1 MILHAL
7 TRYYQRKAASD
18 GNVAPE
24 GFENKEI
31 PFVIVLDETGKFIQ
45 LEDTREQQ
53 GKKKIGR
60 KFLVPKGLGRAGS
73 KSYEVSNIL
82 WDHYGYVLAH
92 PKEDDEKSD
101 ILAQNQHKSFIAKVD
116 ELKQALPEDAGIQ
129 AVSAFLAQA
138 DEVAKVRLAEGW
150 QECAKIKG
158 CNLSFRLVD
167 EAAALVCQSK
177 AVQDYLSKNNR
188 DADDREIESDK
199 FYGICLVT
207 GKRTKIANLHTDIK
221 GINKTPKSPFIS
233 ANLDAFKSYGKGQD
247 KDNGLMYPIGEQT
260 MFEYTTALNMLLD
273 GENRFRIG
281 EVSVV
286 CWSEKPTP
294 LESKVALKIN
304 GGGKDNPDAHIDE
317 VKALYKSLHNG
328 KYMEPNGKDK
338 FYLLGLSPNS
348 ARIVVRFWHE
358 TTVAALSEN
367 IARWYDDLQI
377 VRGEKSIYPEFMPLM
392 RLLCGLV
399 LDGKAENLPPDLIAN
414 VTQSALVN
422 RPLPVS
428 LLQIAL
434 RRNKAEQKITYGRAA
449 LIKAYLN
456 RAIRSGSLK
465 NTKELSMSL
474 DRERNDI
481 GYVLGRLFAVLEK
494 TQSEANP
501 SLNATIGDRYFGSA
515 SSTPIAVFG
524 TLMRLSP
531 HHLSK
536 LEYEGRAVHLKWEI
550 GQILDKCQKFPN
562 HLNLE
567 QQGLFAIG
575 YYHETQFLFTKDAL
589 KTLFN
594 QAKPAKE

>member
-31 PFVIVLDETGKFIQ
+31 PFVIVLDKAGKFIQ

-73 KSYEVSNIL
+73 KSYEVSNTL

-101 ILAQNQHKSFIAKVD
+101 ILAQNQHKSFIAKVE
-116 ELKQALPEDAGIQ
+116 ELKQVLPDDAGIQ

-138 DEVAKVRLAEGW
+138 DEVIKVRQAEGW

-167 EAAALVCQSK
+167 EPVALVCQSK
-177 AVQDYLSKNNR
+177 AVQAYLAAAK
-188 DADDREIESDK
+188 AEVSDGIQE
-199 FYGICLVT
+199 GICLVT
-207 GKRTKIANLHTDIK
+207 GKKTTIARLHNAVK
-221 GINKTPKSPFIS
+221 GVNAKPSPFTS
-233 ANLDAFKSYGKGQD
+233 VNLAAFESYGKQQGFIF
-247 KDNGLMYPIGEQT
+247 PVGEQT

-294 LESKVALKIN
+294 LESKISLKIN

-414 VTQSALVN
+414 VTQSALAN
-422 RPLPVS
+422 RPLPVG

-501 SLNATIGDRYFGSA
+501 SLNTTIGDRYFGSA

>member
-31 PFVIVLDETGKFIQ
+31 PFVIVLDKAGKFIQ

-73 KSYEVSNIL
+73 KSYEVSNTL

-116 ELKQALPEDAGIQ
+116 ELKQALPDDVGIQ

-167 EAAALVCQSK
+167 EPVALVCQSK
-177 AVQDYLSKNNR
+177 AVQAYLAAAK
-188 DADDREIESDK
+188 AEVSDGIQE
-199 FYGICLVT
+199 GICLVT
-207 GKRTKIANLHTDIK
+207 GKKTTIARLHNAVK
-221 GINKTPKSPFIS
+221 GVNAKPSPFTS
-233 ANLDAFKSYGKGQD
+233 VNLAAFESYGKQQGFIF
-247 KDNGLMYPIGEQT
+247 PVGEQT

-294 LESKVALKIN
+294 LESKVALRIN

-414 VTQSALVN
+414 VTQSALAN
-422 RPLPVS
+422 RPLPVG

>member
-31 PFVIVLDETGKFIQ
+31 PFVIVLDKTGKFIQ

-167 EAAALVCQSK
+167 EAVALVCQSK
-177 AVQDYLSKNNR
+177 AVQAYLAAAK
-188 DADDREIESDK
+188 AEVSDGIQE
-199 FYGICLVT
+199 GICLVT
-207 GKRTKIANLHTDIK
+207 GKKTTIARLHNAVK
-221 GINKTPKSPFIS
+221 GVNAKPSPFTS
-233 ANLDAFKSYGKGQD
+233 VNLAAFESYGKQQGFIF
-247 KDNGLMYPIGEQT
+247 PVGEQT

-281 EVSVV
+281 DVSVV

>member
-31 PFVIVLDETGKFIQ
+31 PFVIVLDKTGKFIQ

-101 ILAQNQHKSFIAKVD
+101 IWAQNQHKSFIAKVD
-116 ELKQALPEDAGIQ
+116 ELKQALPDDVGIQ

-167 EAAALVCQSK
+167 EPVALVCQSK
-177 AVQDYLSKNNR
+177 AVQAYLAAAK
-188 DADDREIESDK
+188 AEVSDGIQE
-199 FYGICLVT
+199 GICLVT
-207 GKRTKIANLHTDIK
+207 GKKTTIARLHNAVK
-221 GINKTPKSPFIS
+221 GVNAKPSPFTS
-233 ANLDAFKSYGKGQD
+233 VNLAAFESYGKQQGFIF
-247 KDNGLMYPIGEQT
+247 PVGEQT

-414 VTQSALVN
+414 VTQSALAN
-422 RPLPVS
+422 RPLPVG

-594 QAKPAKE
+594 QAKSAKE

>member
-31 PFVIVLDETGKFIQ
+31 PFVIVLDKAGKFIQ

-116 ELKQALPEDAGIQ
+116 ELKQALPDDVGIQ

-167 EAAALVCQSK
+167 ESVALVCQSK
-177 AVQDYLSKNNR
+177 AVQAYLAAAK
-188 DADDREIESDK
+188 AEVSDGIQE
-199 FYGICLVT
+199 GICLVT
-207 GKRTKIANLHTDIK
+207 GKKTTIARLHNAVK
-221 GINKTPKSPFIS
+221 GVNAKPSPFTS
-233 ANLDAFKSYGKGQD
+233 VNLAAFESYGKQQGFIF
-247 KDNGLMYPIGEQT
+247 PVGEQT

-414 VTQSALVN
+414 VTQSALAN
-422 RPLPVS
+422 RPLPVG

>member
-31 PFVIVLDETGKFIQ
+31 PFVIVLDKAGKFIQ

-116 ELKQALPEDAGIQ
+116 ELKQALPDDVGIQ

-167 EAAALVCQSK
+167 ESVALVCQSK
-177 AVQDYLSKNNR
+177 AVQAYLAAAK
-188 DADDREIESDK
+188 AEVSDGIQE
-199 FYGICLVT
+199 GICLVT
-207 GKRTKIANLHTDIK
+207 GKKTTIARLHNAVK
-221 GINKTPKSPFIS
+221 GVNAKPSPFTS
-233 ANLDAFKSYGKGQD
+233 VNLAAFESYGKQQGFIF
-247 KDNGLMYPIGEQT
+247 PVGEQT

-294 LESKVALKIN
+294 LESKVALRIN

-414 VTQSALVN
+414 VTQSALAN
-422 RPLPVS
+422 RPLPVG

>member
-1 MILHAL
+1 MILQELA
-7 TRYYQRKAASD
+7 RYYRRKAASSS
-18 GNVAPE
+18 NVAPE

-31 PFVIVLDETGKFIQ
+31 PFVIVLDKAGRFIR
-45 LEDTREQQ
+45 LEDTRDGQ

-60 KFLVPKGLGRAGS
+60 KFLVPKGLGRSGG

-116 ELKQALPEDAGIQ
+116 ELKQALPDDVGIQ

-138 DEVAKVRLAEGW
+138 DEVAKVRQAEGW

-167 EAAALVCQSK
+167 ESVALVCQSK
-177 AVQDYLSKNNR
+177 AVQAYLAAAK
-188 DADDREIESDK
+188 AEVSDGIQE
-199 FYGICLVT
+199 GICLVT
-207 GKRTKIANLHTDIK
+207 GKKTTIARLHNAVK
-221 GINKTPKSPFIS
+221 GVNAKPSPFTS
-233 ANLDAFKSYGKGQD
+233 VNLAAFESYGKQQGFIF
-247 KDNGLMYPIGEQT
+247 PVGEQT

>member
-31 PFVIVLDETGKFIQ
+31 PFVIVLDKTGKFIQ

-73 KSYEVSNIL
+73 KSYEVSNTL

-116 ELKQALPEDAGIQ
+116 ELKQALPDDVGIQ

-138 DEVAKVRLAEGW
+138 DEVAKVRQAEGW

-167 EAAALVCQSK
+167 ESVALVCQSK
-177 AVQDYLSKNNR
+177 AVQAYLAAAK
-188 DADDREIESDK
+188 AEVSDGIQE
-199 FYGICLVT
+199 GICLVT
-207 GKRTKIANLHTDIK
+207 GKKTTIARLHNAVK
-221 GINKTPKSPFIS
+221 GVNAKPSPFTS
-233 ANLDAFKSYGKGQD
+233 VNLAAFESYGKQQGFIF
-247 KDNGLMYPIGEQT
+247 PVGEQT

-414 VTQSALVN
+414 VTQSALAN
-422 RPLPVS
+422 RPLPVG

>member
-31 PFVIVLDETGKFIQ
+31 PFVIVLDKAGKFIQ

-73 KSYEVSNIL
+73 KSYEVSNTL

-116 ELKQALPEDAGIQ
+116 ELKQALPDDAGIQ

-138 DEVAKVRLAEGW
+138 DEVAKVRQAEGW

-167 EAAALVCQSK
+167 EPVALVCQSK
-177 AVQDYLSKNNR
+177 AVQAYLAAAK
-188 DADDREIESDK
+188 AEVSDGIQE
-199 FYGICLVT
+199 GICLVT
-207 GKRTKIANLHTDIK
+207 GKKTTIARLHNAVK
-221 GINKTPKSPFIS
+221 GVNAKPSPFTS
-233 ANLDAFKSYGKGQD
+233 VNLAAFESYGKQQGFIF
-247 KDNGLMYPIGEQT
+247 PVGEQT

-294 LESKVALKIN
+294 LESKVALRIN

-414 VTQSALVN
+414 VTQSALAN
-422 RPLPVS
+422 RPLPVG

>member
-31 PFVIVLDETGKFIQ
+31 PFVIVLDKAGKFIQ

-73 KSYEVSNIL
+73 KSYEVSNTL

-101 ILAQNQHKSFIAKVD
+101 ILAQNQHKSFIAKVE
-116 ELKQALPEDAGIQ
+116 ELKQVLPDDAGIQ

-138 DEVAKVRLAEGW
+138 DEVIKVRQAEGW

-167 EAAALVCQSK
+167 EPVALVCQSK
-177 AVQDYLSKNNR
+177 AVQAYLAAAK
-188 DADDREIESDK
+188 AEVSDGIQE
-199 FYGICLVT
+199 GICLVT
-207 GKRTKIANLHTDIK
+207 GKKTTIARLHNAVK
-221 GINKTPKSPFIS
+221 GVNAKPSPFTS
-233 ANLDAFKSYGKGQD
+233 VNLAAFESYGKQQGFIF
-247 KDNGLMYPIGEQT
+247 PVGEQT

-294 LESKVALKIN
+294 LESKISLKIN

-414 VTQSALVN
+414 VTQSALAN
-422 RPLPVS
+422 RPLPVG

-501 SLNATIGDRYFGSA
+501 SLNTTIGDRYFGSA

-594 QAKPAKE
+594 QAKSAKE

>member
-1 MILHAL
+1 MILQELA
-7 TRYYQRKAASD
+7 RYYRRKAASSS
-18 GNVAPE
+18 NVAPE

-31 PFVIVLDETGKFIQ
+31 PFVIVLDKAGRFIR
-45 LEDTREQQ
+45 LEDTRDGQ

-60 KFLVPKGLGRAGS
+60 KFLVPKGLGRSGG

-116 ELKQALPEDAGIQ
+116 ELKQALPDDVGIQ

-167 EAAALVCQSK
+167 ESVALVCQSK
-177 AVQDYLSKNNR
+177 AVQAYLAAAK
-188 DADDREIESDK
+188 AEVSDGIQE
-199 FYGICLVT
+199 GICLVT
-207 GKRTKIANLHTDIK
+207 GKKTTIARLHNAVK
-221 GINKTPKSPFIS
+221 GVNAKPSPFTS
-233 ANLDAFKSYGKGQD
+233 VNLAAFESYGKQQGFIF
-247 KDNGLMYPIGEQT
+247 PVGEQT

-294 LESKVALKIN
+294 LESKVALRIN

>member
-31 PFVIVLDETGKFIQ
+31 PFVIVLDKAGKFIQ

-73 KSYEVSNIL
+73 KSYEVSNTL

-116 ELKQALPEDAGIQ
+116 ELKQALPDDVGIQ

-167 EAAALVCQSK
+167 EPVALVCQSK
-177 AVQDYLSKNNR
+177 AVQAYLAAAK
-188 DADDREIESDK
+188 AEVSDGIQE
-199 FYGICLVT
+199 GICLVT
-207 GKRTKIANLHTDIK
+207 GKKTTIARLHNAVK
-221 GINKTPKSPFIS
+221 GVNAKPSPFTS
-233 ANLDAFKSYGKGQD
+233 VNLAAFESYGKQQGFIF
-247 KDNGLMYPIGEQT
+247 PVGEQT

-294 LESKVALKIN
+294 LESKISLKIN

-414 VTQSALVN
+414 VTQSALAN
-422 RPLPVS
+422 RPLPVG

-501 SLNATIGDRYFGSA
+501 SLNTTIGDRYFGSA

-594 QAKPAKE
+594 QAKSAKE

>member
-1 MILHAL
+1 MILQELA
-7 TRYYQRKAASD
+7 RYYRRKAASSS
-18 GNVAPE
+18 NVAPE

-31 PFVIVLDETGKFIQ
+31 PFVIVLDKAGRFIR
-45 LEDTREQQ
+45 LEDTRDGQ

-60 KFLVPKGLGRAGS
+60 KFLVPKGLGRSGG

-116 ELKQALPEDAGIQ
+116 ELKQALPDDVGIQ

-167 EAAALVCQSK
+167 ESVALVCQSK
-177 AVQDYLSKNNR
+177 AVQAYLAAAK
-188 DADDREIESDK
+188 AEVSDGIQE
-199 FYGICLVT
+199 GICLVT
-207 GKRTKIANLHTDIK
+207 GKKTTIARLHNAVK
-221 GINKTPKSPFIS
+221 GVNAKPSPFTS
-233 ANLDAFKSYGKGQD
+233 VNLAAFESYGKQQGFIF
-247 KDNGLMYPIGEQT
+247 PVGEQT

-294 LESKVALKIN
+294 LESKVALRIN

-414 VTQSALVN
+414 VTQSALAN
-422 RPLPVS
+422 RPLPVG

>member
-31 PFVIVLDETGKFIQ
+31 PFVIVLDKAGKFIQ

-73 KSYEVSNIL
+73 KSYEVSNTL

-116 ELKQALPEDAGIQ
+116 ELKQALPDDVGIQ

-167 EAAALVCQSK
+167 ESVALVCQSK
-177 AVQDYLSKNNR
+177 AVQAYLAAAK
-188 DADDREIESDK
+188 AEVSDGIQE
-199 FYGICLVT
+199 GICLVT
-207 GKRTKIANLHTDIK
+207 GKKTTIARLHNAVK
-221 GINKTPKSPFIS
+221 GVNAKPSPFTS
-233 ANLDAFKSYGKGQD
+233 VNLAAFESYGKQQGFIF
-247 KDNGLMYPIGEQT
+247 PVGEQT

-294 LESKVALKIN
+294 LESKISLKIN

-414 VTQSALVN
+414 VTQSALAN
-422 RPLPVS
+422 RPLPVG

-501 SLNATIGDRYFGSA
+501 SLNTTIGDRYFGSA

>member
-31 PFVIVLDETGKFIQ
+31 PFVIVLDKAGKFIQ

-73 KSYEVSNIL
+73 KSYEVSNTL

-101 ILAQNQHKSFIAKVD
+101 ILAQNQHKSFIAKVE
-116 ELKQALPEDAGIQ
+116 ELKQVLPDDAGIQ

-138 DEVAKVRLAEGW
+138 DEVIKVRQAEGW

-167 EAAALVCQSK
+167 EPVALVCQSK
-177 AVQDYLSKNNR
+177 AVQAYLAAAK
-188 DADDREIESDK
+188 AEVSDGIQE
-199 FYGICLVT
+199 GICLVT
-207 GKRTKIANLHTDIK
+207 GKKTTIARLHNAVK
-221 GINKTPKSPFIS
+221 GVNAKPSPFTS
-233 ANLDAFKSYGKGQD
+233 VNLAAFESYGKQQGFIF
-247 KDNGLMYPIGEQT
+247 PVGEQT

-281 EVSVV
+281 EVSIV

-414 VTQSALVN
+414 VTQSALAN
-422 RPLPVS
+422 RPLPVG

>member
-31 PFVIVLDETGKFIQ
+31 PFVIVLDKAGKFIQ

-73 KSYEVSNIL
+73 KSYEVSNTL

-116 ELKQALPEDAGIQ
+116 ELKQALPDDAGIQ

-138 DEVAKVRLAEGW
+138 DEVAKVRQAEGW

-167 EAAALVCQSK
+167 EPVALVCQSK
-177 AVQDYLSKNNR
+177 AVQAYLAAAK
-188 DADDREIESDK
+188 AEVSDGIQE
-199 FYGICLVT
+199 GICLVT
-207 GKRTKIANLHTDIK
+207 GKKTTIARLHNAVK
-221 GINKTPKSPFIS
+221 GVNAKPSPFTS
-233 ANLDAFKSYGKGQD
+233 VNLAAFESYGKQQGFIF
-247 KDNGLMYPIGEQT
+247 PVGEQT

-281 EVSVV
+281 EVSIV

>member
-31 PFVIVLDETGKFIQ
+31 PFVIVLDKAGKFIQ

-116 ELKQALPEDAGIQ
+116 ELKQALPDDAGIQ

-167 EAAALVCQSK
+167 ESVALVCQSK
-177 AVQDYLSKNNR
+177 AVQAYLAAAK
-188 DADDREIESDK
+188 AEVSDGIQE
-199 FYGICLVT
+199 GICLVT
-207 GKRTKIANLHTDIK
+207 GKKTTIARLHNAVK
-221 GINKTPKSPFIS
+221 GVNAKPSPFTS
-233 ANLDAFKSYGKGQD
+233 VNLAAFESYGKQQGFIF
-247 KDNGLMYPIGEQT
+247 PVGEQT

-414 VTQSALVN
+414 VTQSALAN
-422 RPLPVS
+422 RPLPVG

>member
-31 PFVIVLDETGKFIQ
+31 PFVIVLDKAGKFIQ

-73 KSYEVSNIL
+73 KSYEVSNTL

-138 DEVAKVRLAEGW
+138 DEVIKVRQAEGW

-167 EAAALVCQSK
+167 EPVALVCQSK
-177 AVQDYLSKNNR
+177 AVQAYLAAAK
-188 DADDREIESDK
+188 AEVSDGIQE
-199 FYGICLVT
+199 GICLVT
-207 GKRTKIANLHTDIK
+207 GKKTTIARLHNAVK
-221 GINKTPKSPFIS
+221 GVNAKPSPFTS
-233 ANLDAFKSYGKGQD
+233 VNLAAFESYGKQQGFIF
-247 KDNGLMYPIGEQT
+247 PVGEQT

-294 LESKVALKIN
+294 LESKISLKIN

-414 VTQSALVN
+414 VTQSALAN
-422 RPLPVS
+422 RPLPVG

-594 QAKPAKE
+594 QAKSAKE

>member
-1 MILHAL
+1 MILQELA
-7 TRYYQRKAASD
+7 RYYRRKAASSS
-18 GNVAPE
+18 NVAPE

-31 PFVIVLDETGKFIQ
+31 PFVIVLDKAGRFIR
-45 LEDTREQQ
+45 LEDTRDGQ

-60 KFLVPKGLGRAGS
+60 KFLVPKGLGRSGG

-116 ELKQALPEDAGIQ
+116 ELKQALPDDAGIQ

-138 DEVAKVRLAEGW
+138 DEVAKVRQAEGW

-167 EAAALVCQSK
+167 EPVALVCQSK
-177 AVQDYLSKNNR
+177 AVQAYLAAAK
-188 DADDREIESDK
+188 AEVSDGIQE
-199 FYGICLVT
+199 GICLVT
-207 GKRTKIANLHTDIK
+207 GKKTTIARLHNAVK
-221 GINKTPKSPFIS
+221 GVNAKPSPFTS
-233 ANLDAFKSYGKGQD
+233 VNLAAFESYGKQQGFIF
-247 KDNGLMYPIGEQT
+247 PVGEQT

-414 VTQSALVN
+414 VTQSALAN
-422 RPLPVS
+422 RPLPVG

>member
-31 PFVIVLDETGKFIQ
+31 PFVIVLDKAGKFIQ

-138 DEVAKVRLAEGW
+138 NEVAKVRLAEGW

-167 EAAALVCQSK
+167 ESVALVCQSK
-177 AVQDYLSKNNR
+177 AVQAYLAAAK
-188 DADDREIESDK
+188 AEVSDGIQE
-199 FYGICLVT
+199 GICLVT
-207 GKRTKIANLHTDIK
+207 GKKTTIARLHNAVK
-221 GINKTPKSPFIS
+221 GVNAKPSPFTS
-233 ANLDAFKSYGKGQD
+233 VNLAAFESYGKQQGFIF
-247 KDNGLMYPIGEQT
+247 PVGEQT

-294 LESKVALKIN
+294 LESKVALRIN

-414 VTQSALVN
+414 VTQSALAN
-422 RPLPVS
+422 RPLPVG

-501 SLNATIGDRYFGSA
+501 SLNATSGDRYFGSA

>member
-1 MILHAL
+1 MILQELA
-7 TRYYQRKAASD
+7 RYYRRKAASSS
-18 GNVAPE
+18 NVAPE

-31 PFVIVLDETGKFIQ
+31 PFVIVLDKAGRFIR
-45 LEDTREQQ
+45 LEDTRDGQ

-73 KSYEVSNIL
+73 KSYEVSNTL

-116 ELKQALPEDAGIQ
+116 ELKQALPDDAGIQ

-138 DEVAKVRLAEGW
+138 DEVAKVRQAEGW

-167 EAAALVCQSK
+167 EPVALVCQSK
-177 AVQDYLSKNNR
+177 AVQAYLAAAK
-188 DADDREIESDK
+188 AEVSDGIQE
-199 FYGICLVT
+199 GICLVT
-207 GKRTKIANLHTDIK
+207 GKKTTIARLHNAVK
-221 GINKTPKSPFIS
+221 GVNAKPSPFTS
-233 ANLDAFKSYGKGQD
+233 VNLAAFESYGKQQGFIF
-247 KDNGLMYPIGEQT
+247 PVGEQT

-281 EVSVV
+281 EVSIV

>member
-1 MILHAL
+1 MILQELA
-7 TRYYQRKAASD
+7 RYYRRKAASSS
-18 GNVAPE
+18 NVAPE

-31 PFVIVLDETGKFIQ
+31 PFVIVLDKAGRFIR
-45 LEDTREQQ
+45 LEDTRDGQ

-60 KFLVPKGLGRAGS
+60 KFLVPKGLGRSGG

-116 ELKQALPEDAGIQ
+116 ELKQALPDDAGIQ

-167 EAAALVCQSK
+167 ESVALVCQSK
-177 AVQDYLSKNNR
+177 AVQAYLAAAK
-188 DADDREIESDK
+188 AEVSDGIQE
-199 FYGICLVT
+199 GICLVT
-207 GKRTKIANLHTDIK
+207 GKKTTIARLHNAVK
-221 GINKTPKSPFIS
+221 GVNAKPSPFTS
-233 ANLDAFKSYGKGQD
+233 VNLAAFESYGKQQGFIF
-247 KDNGLMYPIGEQT
+247 PVGEQT

-414 VTQSALVN
+414 VTQSALAN
-422 RPLPVS
+422 RPLPVG

>member
-1 MILHAL
+1 MILQELA
-7 TRYYQRKAASD
+7 RYYRRKAASSS
-18 GNVAPE
+18 NVAPE

-31 PFVIVLDETGKFIQ
+31 PFVIVLDKAGRFIR
-45 LEDTREQQ
+45 LEDTRDGQ

-60 KFLVPKGLGRAGS
+60 KFLVPKGLGRSGG

-138 DEVAKVRLAEGW
+138 DEVAKVRQAEGW

-167 EAAALVCQSK
+167 EPVALVCQSK
-177 AVQDYLSKNNR
+177 AVQAYLAAAK
-188 DADDREIESDK
+188 AEVSDGIQE
-199 FYGICLVT
+199 GICLVT
-207 GKRTKIANLHTDIK
+207 GKKTTIARLHNAVK
-221 GINKTPKSPFIS
+221 GVNAKPSPFTS
-233 ANLDAFKSYGKGQD
+233 VNLAAFESYGKQQGFIF
-247 KDNGLMYPIGEQT
+247 PVGEQT

-281 EVSVV
+281 EVSIV

>member
-31 PFVIVLDETGKFIQ
+31 PFVIVLDKAGKFIQ

-73 KSYEVSNIL
+73 KSYEVSNTL

-101 ILAQNQHKSFIAKVD
+101 ILAQNQHKSFIAKVE
-116 ELKQALPEDAGIQ
+116 ELKQVLPDDAGIQ

-167 EAAALVCQSK
+167 ESVALVCQSK
-177 AVQDYLSKNNR
+177 AVQAYLAAAK
-188 DADDREIESDK
+188 AEVSDGIQE
-199 FYGICLVT
+199 GICLVT
-207 GKRTKIANLHTDIK
+207 GKKTTIARLHNAVK
-221 GINKTPKSPFIS
+221 GVNAKPSPFTS
-233 ANLDAFKSYGKGQD
+233 VNLAAFESYGKQQGFIF
-247 KDNGLMYPIGEQT
+247 PVGEQT

-294 LESKVALKIN
+294 LESKISLKIN

-414 VTQSALVN
+414 VTQSALAN
-422 RPLPVS
+422 RPLPVG

-501 SLNATIGDRYFGSA
+501 SLNTTIGDRYFGSA

>member
-31 PFVIVLDETGKFIQ
+31 PFVIVLDKAGKFIQ

-73 KSYEVSNIL
+73 KSYEVSNTL

-116 ELKQALPEDAGIQ
+116 ELKQALPDDVGIQ

-167 EAAALVCQSK
+167 ESVALVCQSK
-177 AVQDYLSKNNR
+177 AVQAYLAAAK
-188 DADDREIESDK
+188 AEVSDGIQE
-199 FYGICLVT
+199 GICLVT
-207 GKRTKIANLHTDIK
+207 GKKTTIARLHNAVK
-221 GINKTPKSPFIS
+221 GVNAKPSPFTS
-233 ANLDAFKSYGKGQD
+233 VNLAAFESYGKQQGFIF
-247 KDNGLMYPIGEQT
+247 PVGEQT

-294 LESKVALKIN
+294 LESKVALRIN

-414 VTQSALVN
+414 VTQSALAN
-422 RPLPVS
+422 RPLPVG

-594 QAKPAKE
+594 QAKSAKE

>member
-31 PFVIVLDETGKFIQ
+31 PFVIVLDKAGKFIQ

-73 KSYEVSNIL
+73 KSYEVSNTL

-116 ELKQALPEDAGIQ
+116 ELKQALPDDVGIQ

-167 EAAALVCQSK
+167 EPVALVCQSK
-177 AVQDYLSKNNR
+177 AVQAYLAAAK
-188 DADDREIESDK
+188 AEVSDGIQE
-199 FYGICLVT
+199 GICLVT
-207 GKRTKIANLHTDIK
+207 GKKTTIARLHNAVK
-221 GINKTPKSPFIS
+221 GVNAKPSPFTS
-233 ANLDAFKSYGKGQD
+233 VNLAAFESYGKQQGFIF
-247 KDNGLMYPIGEQT
+247 PVGEQT

-414 VTQSALVN
+414 VTQSALAN
-422 RPLPVS
+422 RPLPVG

-594 QAKPAKE
+594 QAKSAKE

>member
-1 MILHAL
+1 MILQELA
-7 TRYYQRKAASD
+7 RYYRRKAASSS
-18 GNVAPE
+18 NVAPE

-31 PFVIVLDETGKFIQ
+31 PFVIVLDKAGRFIR
-45 LEDTREQQ
+45 LEDTRDGQ

-60 KFLVPKGLGRAGS
+60 KFLVPKGLGRSGG

-116 ELKQALPEDAGIQ
+116 ELKQALPDDAGIQ

-138 DEVAKVRLAEGW
+138 DEVAKVRQAEGW

-167 EAAALVCQSK
+167 EPVALVCQSK
-177 AVQDYLSKNNR
+177 AVQAYLAAAK
-188 DADDREIESDK
+188 AEVSDGIQE
-199 FYGICLVT
+199 GICLVT
-207 GKRTKIANLHTDIK
+207 GKKTTIARLHNAVK
-221 GINKTPKSPFIS
+221 GVNAKPSPFTS
-233 ANLDAFKSYGKGQD
+233 VNLAAFESYGKQQGFIF
-247 KDNGLMYPIGEQT
+247 PVGEQT

-281 EVSVV
+281 EVSIV

-414 VTQSALVN
+414 VTQSALAN
-422 RPLPVS
+422 RPLPVG

>member
-1 MILHAL
+1 MILQELA
-7 TRYYQRKAASD
+7 RYYRRKAASSS
-18 GNVAPE
+18 NVAPE

-31 PFVIVLDETGKFIQ
+31 PFVIVLDKAGRFIR
-45 LEDTREQQ
+45 LEDTRDGQ

-73 KSYEVSNIL
+73 KSYEVSNTL

-116 ELKQALPEDAGIQ
+116 ELKQALPDDVGIQ

-167 EAAALVCQSK
+167 EPVALVCQSK
-177 AVQDYLSKNNR
+177 AVQAYLAAAK
-188 DADDREIESDK
+188 AEVSDGIQE
-199 FYGICLVT
+199 GICLVT
-207 GKRTKIANLHTDIK
+207 GKKTTIARLHNAVK
-221 GINKTPKSPFIS
+221 GVNAKPSPFTS
-233 ANLDAFKSYGKGQD
+233 VNLAAFESYGKQQGFIF
-247 KDNGLMYPIGEQT
+247 PVGEQT

-414 VTQSALVN
+414 VTQSALAN
-422 RPLPVS
+422 RPLPVG

>member
-31 PFVIVLDETGKFIQ
+31 PFVIVLDKAGKFIQ

-73 KSYEVSNIL
+73 KSYEVSNTL

-116 ELKQALPEDAGIQ
+116 ELKQALPDDAGIQ

-138 DEVAKVRLAEGW
+138 DEVAKVRQAEGW

-167 EAAALVCQSK
+167 EPVALVCQSK
-177 AVQDYLSKNNR
+177 AVQAYLAAAK
-188 DADDREIESDK
+188 AEVSDGIQE
-199 FYGICLVT
+199 GICLVT
-207 GKRTKIANLHTDIK
+207 GKKTTIARLHNAVK
-221 GINKTPKSPFIS
+221 GVNAKPSPFTS
-233 ANLDAFKSYGKGQD
+233 VNLAAFESYGKQQGFIF
-247 KDNGLMYPIGEQT
+247 PVGEQT

-414 VTQSALVN
+414 VTQSALAN
-422 RPLPVS
+422 RPLPVG

>member
-31 PFVIVLDETGKFIQ
+31 PFVIVLDKAGKFIQ

-116 ELKQALPEDAGIQ
+116 ELKQALPDDAGIQ

-167 EAAALVCQSK
+167 EAVALVCQSK
-177 AVQDYLSKNNR
+177 AVQAYLAAAK
-188 DADDREIESDK
+188 AEVSDGIQE
-199 FYGICLVT
+199 GICLVT
-207 GKRTKIANLHTDIK
+207 GKKTTIARLHNAVK
-221 GINKTPKSPFIS
+221 GVNAKPSPFTS
-233 ANLDAFKSYGKGQD
+233 VNLAAFESYGKQQGFIF
-247 KDNGLMYPIGEQT
+247 PVGEQT

-294 LESKVALKIN
+294 LESKISLKIN

>member
-31 PFVIVLDETGKFIQ
+31 PFVIVLDKAGKFIQ

-73 KSYEVSNIL
+73 KSYEVSNTL

-101 ILAQNQHKSFIAKVD
+101 ILAQNQHKSFIAKVE
-116 ELKQALPEDAGIQ
+116 ELKQVLPDDAGIQ

-138 DEVAKVRLAEGW
+138 DEVIKVRQAEGW

-167 EAAALVCQSK
+167 EPVALVCQSK
-177 AVQDYLSKNNR
+177 AVQAYLAAAK
-188 DADDREIESDK
+188 AEVSDGIQE
-199 FYGICLVT
+199 GICLVT
-207 GKRTKIANLHTDIK
+207 GKKTTIARLHNAVK
-221 GINKTPKSPFIS
+221 GVNAKPSPFTS
-233 ANLDAFKSYGKGQD
+233 VNLAAFESYGKQQGFIF
-247 KDNGLMYPIGEQT
+247 PVGEQT

-414 VTQSALVN
+414 VTQSALAN
-422 RPLPVS
+422 RPLPVG

-501 SLNATIGDRYFGSA
+501 SLNTTIGDRYFGSA

>member
-1 MILHAL
+1 MILQELA
-7 TRYYQRKAASD
+7 RYYRRKAASSS
-18 GNVAPE
+18 NVAPE

-31 PFVIVLDETGKFIQ
+31 PFVIVLDKAGRFIR
-45 LEDTREQQ
+45 LEDTRDGQ

-60 KFLVPKGLGRAGS
+60 KFLVPKGLGRSGG

-116 ELKQALPEDAGIQ
+116 ELKQALPDDVGIQ

-138 DEVAKVRLAEGW
+138 DEVAKVRQAEGW

-167 EAAALVCQSK
+167 EPVALVCQSK
-177 AVQDYLSKNNR
+177 AVQAYLAAAK
-188 DADDREIESDK
+188 AEVSDGIQE
-199 FYGICLVT
+199 GICLVT
-207 GKRTKIANLHTDIK
+207 GKKTTIARLHNAVK
-221 GINKTPKSPFIS
+221 GVNAKPSPFTS
-233 ANLDAFKSYGKGQD
+233 VNLAAFESYGKQQGFIF
-247 KDNGLMYPIGEQT
+247 PVGEQT

-281 EVSVV
+281 EVSIV

>member
-31 PFVIVLDETGKFIQ
+31 PFVIVLDKAGKFIQ

-73 KSYEVSNIL
+73 KSYEVSNTL

-101 ILAQNQHKSFIAKVD
+101 ILAQNQHKSFIAKVE
-116 ELKQALPEDAGIQ
+116 ELKQVLPDDAGIQ

-138 DEVAKVRLAEGW
+138 DEVIKVRQAEGW

-167 EAAALVCQSK
+167 EPVALVCQSK
-177 AVQDYLSKNNR
+177 AVQAYLAAAK
-188 DADDREIESDK
+188 AEVSDGIQE
-199 FYGICLVT
+199 GICLVT
-207 GKRTKIANLHTDIK
+207 GKKTTIARLHNAVK
-221 GINKTPKSPFIS
+221 GVNAKPSPFTS
-233 ANLDAFKSYGKGQD
+233 VNLAAFESYGKQQGFIF
-247 KDNGLMYPIGEQT
+247 PVGEQT

-501 SLNATIGDRYFGSA
+501 SLNTTIGDRYFGSA

-594 QAKPAKE
+594 QAKSAKE

>member
-31 PFVIVLDETGKFIQ
+31 PFVIVLDKAGKFIQ

-73 KSYEVSNIL
+73 KSYEVSNTL

-116 ELKQALPEDAGIQ
+116 ELKQALPDDVGIQ

-167 EAAALVCQSK
+167 ESVALVCQSK
-177 AVQDYLSKNNR
+177 AVQAYLAAAK
-188 DADDREIESDK
+188 AEVSDGIQE
-199 FYGICLVT
+199 GICLVT
-207 GKRTKIANLHTDIK
+207 GKKTTIARLHNAVK
-221 GINKTPKSPFIS
+221 GVNAKPSPFTS
-233 ANLDAFKSYGKGQD
+233 VNLAAFESYGKQQGFIF
-247 KDNGLMYPIGEQT
+247 PVGEQT

-281 EVSVV
+281 EVSIV

-294 LESKVALKIN
+294 LESKISLKIN

-414 VTQSALVN
+414 VTQSALAN
-422 RPLPVS
+422 RPLPVG

>member
-1 MILHAL
+1 MILQELA
-7 TRYYQRKAASD
+7 RYYRRKAASSS
-18 GNVAPE
+18 NVAPE

-31 PFVIVLDETGKFIQ
+31 PFVIVLDKAGRFIR
-45 LEDTREQQ
+45 LEDTRDGQ

-60 KFLVPKGLGRAGS
+60 KFLVPKGLGRSGG

-116 ELKQALPEDAGIQ
+116 ELKQALPDDVGIQ

-167 EAAALVCQSK
+167 ESVALVCQSK
-177 AVQDYLSKNNR
+177 AVQAYLAAAK
-188 DADDREIESDK
+188 AEVSDGIQE
-199 FYGICLVT
+199 GICLVT
-207 GKRTKIANLHTDIK
+207 GKKTTIARLHNAVK
-221 GINKTPKSPFIS
+221 GVNAKPSPFTS
-233 ANLDAFKSYGKGQD
+233 VNLAAFESYGKQQGFIF
-247 KDNGLMYPIGEQT
+247 PVGEQT

-414 VTQSALVN
+414 VTQSALAN
-422 RPLPVS
+422 RPLPVG

>member
-31 PFVIVLDETGKFIQ
+31 PFVIVLDKTGKFIQ

-73 KSYEVSNIL
+73 KSYEVSNTL

-116 ELKQALPEDAGIQ
+116 ELKQALPDDVGIQ

-138 DEVAKVRLAEGW
+138 DEVAKVRQAEGW

-167 EAAALVCQSK
+167 EPVALVCQSK
-177 AVQDYLSKNNR
+177 AVQAYLAAAK
-188 DADDREIESDK
+188 AEVSDGIQE
-199 FYGICLVT
+199 GICLVT
-207 GKRTKIANLHTDIK
+207 GKKTTIARLHNAVK
-221 GINKTPKSPFIS
+221 GVNAKPSPFTS
-233 ANLDAFKSYGKGQD
+233 VNLAAFESYGKQQGFIF
-247 KDNGLMYPIGEQT
+247 PVGEQT

-294 LESKVALKIN
+294 LESKVALRIN

-594 QAKPAKE
+594 QAKSAKE

>member
-31 PFVIVLDETGKFIQ
+31 PFVIVLDKAGKFIQ

-73 KSYEVSNIL
+73 KSYEVSNTL

-116 ELKQALPEDAGIQ
+116 ELKQALPDDAGIQ

-138 DEVAKVRLAEGW
+138 DEVAKVRQAEGW

-167 EAAALVCQSK
+167 ESVALVCQSK
-177 AVQDYLSKNNR
+177 AVQAYLAAAK
-188 DADDREIESDK
+188 AEVSDGIQE
-199 FYGICLVT
+199 GICLVT
-207 GKRTKIANLHTDIK
+207 GKKTTIARLHNAVK
-221 GINKTPKSPFIS
+221 GVNAKPSPFTS
-233 ANLDAFKSYGKGQD
+233 VNLAAFESYGKQQGFIF
-247 KDNGLMYPIGEQT
+247 PVGEQT

-414 VTQSALVN
+414 VTQSALAN
-422 RPLPVS
+422 RPLPVG

>member
-31 PFVIVLDETGKFIQ
+31 PFVIVLDKAGKFIQ

-73 KSYEVSNIL
+73 KSYEVSNTL

-101 ILAQNQHKSFIAKVD
+101 ILAQNQHKSFIAKVE
-116 ELKQALPEDAGIQ
+116 ELKQVLPDDAGIQ

-138 DEVAKVRLAEGW
+138 DEVIKVRQAEGW

-167 EAAALVCQSK
+167 ESVALVCQSK
-177 AVQDYLSKNNR
+177 AVQAYLAAAK
-188 DADDREIESDK
+188 AEVSDGIQE
-199 FYGICLVT
+199 GICLVT
-207 GKRTKIANLHTDIK
+207 GKKTTIARLHNAVK
-221 GINKTPKSPFIS
+221 GVNAKPSPFTS
-233 ANLDAFKSYGKGQD
+233 VNLAAFESYGKQQGFIF
-247 KDNGLMYPIGEQT
+247 PVGEQT

-294 LESKVALKIN
+294 LESKVALRIN

-414 VTQSALVN
+414 VTQSALAN
-422 RPLPVS
+422 RPLPVG

-501 SLNATIGDRYFGSA
+501 SLNTTIGDRYFGSA

>member
-31 PFVIVLDETGKFIQ
+31 PFVIVLDKAGKFIQ

-73 KSYEVSNIL
+73 KSYEVSNTL

-116 ELKQALPEDAGIQ
+116 ELKQALPDDVGIQ

-167 EAAALVCQSK
+167 ESVALVCQSK
-177 AVQDYLSKNNR
+177 AVQAYLAAAK
-188 DADDREIESDK
+188 AEVSDGIQE
-199 FYGICLVT
+199 GICLVT
-207 GKRTKIANLHTDIK
+207 GKKTTIARLHNAVK
-221 GINKTPKSPFIS
+221 GVNAKPSPFTS
-233 ANLDAFKSYGKGQD
+233 VNLAAFESYGKQQGFIF
-247 KDNGLMYPIGEQT
+247 PVGEQT

-294 LESKVALKIN
+294 LESKVALRIN

-414 VTQSALVN
+414 VTQSALAN
-422 RPLPVS
+422 RPLPVG

-567 QQGLFAIG
+567 QQGFFAIG